1 MVLNHQPATPPAN
14 SKGVNMLSVRE
25 IASGEGFEL
34 YGNPSDWS
42 EFRAAVMFA
51 ASVVDPKSEKEGR
64 PMLGGVRVE
73 ACGIHAGVVATDRY
87 RLAWAHLS
95 GHPVD
100 QFMSATVE
108 RAATIPAREFV
119 AGVKSP
125 KSSGPFRLVV
135 DNAVN
140 TWALSVNDVTVSGS
154 TIAGNFPAWRA
165 LVPELP
171 ETSAGGFSLDP
182 ELVAGIFASIR
193 KAFGGS
199 KCKPVT
205 LSQTAENKPV
215 LLSGFAAGALAL
227 IMPVRVI

>member
-1 MVLNHQPATPPAN
+1 
-14 SKGVNMLSVRE
+14 MLSVRE
-25 IASGEGFEL
+25 IEGGDGFQL
-34 YGNPSDWS
+34 YGVPADWS

-51 ASVVDPKSEKEGR
+51 ASVVDPKAEKEGR

-73 ACGIHAGVVATDRY
+73 ACGIHAGIVATDRY

-119 AGVKSP
+119 AGVKSA
-125 KSSGPFRLVV
+125 KISGPFSLVI
-135 DNAVN
+135 DNAAGV
-140 TWALSVNDVTVSGS
+140 WSLSVNDS
-154 TIAGNFPAWRA
+154 TISGRTILGKFPEWRG

-182 ELVAGIFASIR
+182 KLVATIFSSISS
-193 KAFGGS
+193 AFGGS

-205 LSQTAENKPV
+205 LSQAAENKPV
-215 LLSGFAAGALAL
+215 LLSGFAKGALAL